1 MDLANLIA
9 DIRKFSEER
18 DWRQFHT
25 PKNLAA
31 SVNVE
36 AAELLEIF
44 MWLTPEQSLALGP
57 DKLQE
62 ARDEIGDVLICL
74 LNLADRI
81 GIDPLEAAVQKM
93 VKNRAKYPIEKA
105 KGLAKKYDEL

>member
-1 MDLANLIA
+1 MDLASLIA
-9 DIRKFSEER
+9 DIRQFSEER

-31 SVNVE
+31 AVNVE

-57 DKLQE
+57 ENLQD

-74 LNLADRI
+74 LNLADRL
-81 GIDPLEAAVQKM
+81 GIDPLDAARQKM
-93 VKNRAKYPIEKA
+93 IKNRAKYPVDKA